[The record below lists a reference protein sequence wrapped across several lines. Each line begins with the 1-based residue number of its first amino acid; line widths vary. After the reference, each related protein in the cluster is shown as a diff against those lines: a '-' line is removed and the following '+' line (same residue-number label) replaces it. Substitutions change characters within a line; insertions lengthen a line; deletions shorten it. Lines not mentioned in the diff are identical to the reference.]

1 LGRTGVAV
9 LVQPGDDGHHAFE
22 LGALQH
28 HVGIGHLEGLGEFR
42 VVDSDGGEGAR
53 RPAWPLDDHEEH
65 VGGGH
70 LGGQRRVDRDDP
82 RDRAGG
88 FLAAMEDTLPG
99 CNAGQ
104 QDDSQEE
111 QRYEVLLGHDS
122 SGDIAARL

>member
-1 LGRTGVAV
+1 
-9 LVQPGDDGHHAFE
+9 P
-22 LGALQH
+22 
-28 HVGIGHLEGLGEFR
+28 
-42 VVDSDGGEGAR
+42 DGGEGAR

-88 FLAAMEDTLPG
+88 FLAAMEETLPG

-104 QDDSQEE
+104 QDDPQEE

-122 SGDIAARL
+122 SGDIAARLLPRPPKGTQYYPATCRRGLMRATSI